1 MIRAVQMI
9 VLSALVDIV
18 IPINLFIFL
27 EVCIKFAQMDIVGGE
42 DIIANNLTFYPTA
55 PVNDAFDFFGVGDK
69 NMISNSGSYFF
80 ILAGII
86 GFSLFKALEVCIK
99 FAQMDIVGGEDIIA
113 ENLTFYP
120 TEPVNAAF
128 DFFGVGDKNMI
139 SNSGSYFFI
148 LAGIIGFSLFK
159 AFVNWLAT
167 KIASNHYVRLMG
179 MWAYQ
184 D

>member
-1 MIRAVQMI
+1 MI

-42 DIIANNLTFYPTA
+42 DIIAN
-55 PVNDAFDFFGVGDK
+55 
-69 NMISNSGSYFF
+69 
-80 ILAGII
+80 
-86 GFSLFKALEVCIK
+86 
-99 FAQMDIVGGEDIIA
+99 
-113 ENLTFYP
+113 NLTFYP

-184 D
+184 DQFLFNCSKNTVKLFMEEYFGLVFAVSVNLLAFEIF